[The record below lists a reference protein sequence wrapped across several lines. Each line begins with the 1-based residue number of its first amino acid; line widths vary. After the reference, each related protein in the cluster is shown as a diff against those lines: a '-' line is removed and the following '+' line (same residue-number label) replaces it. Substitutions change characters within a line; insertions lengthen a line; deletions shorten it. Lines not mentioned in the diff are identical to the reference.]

1 MNILEMATTACNN
14 DLVNSDEGCNLA
26 PPPLKRKG
34 KWGMRNDDT
43 GKQAGS
49 YLDKPGNQGPTGSF
63 FFQYLAGLGRLSKK
77 LGSRRVQVTRYN

>member
-26 PPPLKRKG
+26 PSPLKRKG
-34 KWGMRNDDT
+34 KWGVSNDDT

-63 FFQYLAGLGRLSKK
+63 FSTRGGFGSGLKK
-77 LGSRRVQVTRYN
+77 IG

>member
-34 KWGMRNDDT
+34 KWGMSNDDT
-43 GKQAGS
+43 GKQTGRV
-49 YLDKPGNQGPTGSF
+49 LPG
-63 FFQYLAGLGRLSKK
+63 
-77 LGSRRVQVTRYN
+77 

>member
-26 PPPLKRKG
+26 PPLKRKG
-34 KWGMRNDDT
+34 KWGMSNDDT

-49 YLDKPGNQGPTGSF
+49 YLDKRGNQGPTGSF
-63 FFQYLAGLGRLSKK
+63 FFNIGRI
-77 LGSRRVQVTRYN
+77 RVGY

>member
-26 PPPLKRKG
+26 PFPLLQRKG
-34 KWGMRNDDT
+34 KWGVSNDDT

-49 YLDKPGNQGPTGSF
+49 YLDKPGNQGPTNRAF
-63 FFQYLAGLGRLSKK
+63 FH
-77 LGSRRVQVTRYN
+77 